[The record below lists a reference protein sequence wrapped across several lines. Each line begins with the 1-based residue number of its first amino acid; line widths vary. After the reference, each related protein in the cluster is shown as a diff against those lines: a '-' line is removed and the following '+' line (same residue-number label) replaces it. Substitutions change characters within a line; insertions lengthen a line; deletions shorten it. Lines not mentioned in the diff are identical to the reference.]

1 MQNGRFS
8 SKIAPRLK
16 KVCYKVSFCE
26 NCQRQ
31 SCRAFIGLTNRAK
44 IIGGGDPLYLK
55 FWIKVTA
62 FERNLNNKLR

>member
-1 MQNGRFS
+1 MVDFHKN
-8 SKIAPRLK
+8 ALRLK
-16 KVCYKVSFCE
+16 KICYKVSLCE

-31 SCRAFIGLTNRAK
+31 SYKAFIGLTNRAK

-62 FERNLNNKLR
+62 FVQNRWFSIYCRS